1 MGHWLAGGP
10 GLAWPMA
17 GQGRAVAGLEMVS
30 CNLTGAGTDGSRGA
44 GMGSWAMDRVRR
56 VLGAWEGTLRLVDA
70 LKDLTDGEWNEGT
83 KEFFLFIPCLDRLR
97 NDALKPSS
105 VKRVTEMKGRGQER
119 SMQISSGAEVPEISL
134 RQCCPCPFLSL
145 AGI

>member
-1 MGHWLAGGP
+1 
-10 GLAWPMA
+10 
-17 GQGRAVAGLEMVS
+17 
-30 CNLTGAGTDGSRGA
+30 
-44 GMGSWAMDRVRR
+44 MGSWAMDRVRT

-70 LKDLTDGEWNEGT
+70 LKDLIDGEWNEGT
-83 KEFFLFIPCLDRLR
+83 KEFFLFIPCLDRLH

-105 VKRVTEMKGRGQER
+105 AKRVTEMKGRGQER

-145 AGI
+145 AGIEITKFIL